1 MTDAAP
7 PTDIAEYLVDAQELH
22 RAHPETFDVPDGAK
36 LANPKP
42 GDTIKIGDGEQR
54 FWTRVVSADATH
66 ITATVDNATGREDRG
81 YGADQLVKYERRHAY
96 IHNTPKEQAVSTLR
110 NLIAMG
116 QMPQPT
122 PKQQELR
129 AMATYVAKRW
139 PKHNDLFGQG
149 ASSIGQAMG
158 MRADHDKIL
167 EHFRSYP
174 KLLKAAGLEADN
186 IGISHVQSHEEI
198 ADGLGQSVDSAMV
211 DELYHML
218 HNLGVQPKIV
228 CAAFN
233 D

>member
-7 PTDIAEYLVDAQELH
+7 PTDIAEYLMDAQEVH
-22 RAHPETFDVPDGAK
+22 RAHPETFDVPDSAK

-66 ITATVDNATGREDRG
+66 ITATVDNATAREDRG
-81 YGADQLVKYERRHAY
+81 YGQDQLVKYERRHAY

-116 QMPQPT
+116 RMPQPT

-129 AMATYVAKRW
+129 SMITYVAKRW

-149 ASSIGQAMG
+149 ASSVGEAMG
-158 MRADHDKIL
+158 MPADHDKIL

-174 KLLKAAGLEADN
+174 KLLKAAGLEAHD
-186 IGISHVQSHEEI
+186 IGISYVQSHEEI
-198 ADGLGQSVDSAMV
+198 ATGLGEPVDSAKV

-228 CAAFN
+228 CEAFN